1 MSSNLVTTV
10 TLPDIIMLIRQIPL
24 RNNKIDDGSLNTR
37 FFVRLGYPFASRR
50 FQFELTI
57 TALQIVIWLK
67 DVLEIEPNSIQ
78 ELDTFDHA
86 NFDHFIQ
93 TMRENYETDNDVR
106 ELLENPILENWMET
120 QN

>member
-1 MSSNLVTTV
+1 MSV
-10 TLPDIIMLIRQIPL
+10 TLPDIIMLIHQIPL
-24 RNNKIDDGSLNTR
+24 GSNVIKEGNLDTR
-37 FFVRLGYPFASRR
+37 FLLMHGYPFTSKRWN
-50 FQFELTI
+50 FILTI
-57 TALQIVIWLK
+57 TARQIVIWLK
-67 DVLEIEPNSIQ
+67 DLLEIEPNSIQ
-78 ELDTFDHA
+78 ELDIFDQS

>member
-37 FFVRLGYPFASRR
+37 FLIKIGYPYTSYRR
-50 FQFELTI
+50 FLNYTI
-57 TALQIVIWLK
+57 TAKQIVIWLK
-67 DVLEIEPNSIQ
+67 DLLEIEPNSIQ
-78 ELDTFDHA
+78 EIDIFDQSI
-86 NFDHFIQ
+86 FDHFIQ

-106 ELLENPILENWMET
+106 ELLENPILENLMDI